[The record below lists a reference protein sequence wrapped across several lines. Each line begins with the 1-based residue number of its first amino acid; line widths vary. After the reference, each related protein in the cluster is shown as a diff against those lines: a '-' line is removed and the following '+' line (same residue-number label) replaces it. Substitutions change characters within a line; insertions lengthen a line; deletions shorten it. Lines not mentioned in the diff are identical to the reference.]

1 MARCEEIA
9 TGAIRHALRFTAS
22 RTQKKFVWPARHY
35 ASSIT
40 DPNVPPMGQR
50 FRLKASF
57 DISGYSPQTQ
67 IILAALKTYGMFLA
81 DNGSNWYISGS
92 PGACWDD
99 DRLVSELRTVTGSA
113 FEAVDQSGL
122 MVSADSGQAKTSS
135 TTVYVLT
142 VRTTGG
148 NGTVASQPAGIVC
161 GTNCTKSYAANTAVT
176 LTATPAAGYHFV
188 GWSGCSSAVSTS
200 CTVHMTAA
208 QSVTATFSADSATSY
223 SLVVTKVGTGT
234 VTSAPVGISC
244 GTSCNKSYAVNTVVP
259 LAAVPAAGWQFAG
272 WSGACTGTG
281 TCSVTMNAAKSV
293 TATFKPKLTVSKVGS
308 GAVTSNP
315 AGINCGVT
323 CAASFPANGTVT
335 LTATPA
341 TGWQFAGWSGACT
354 GTGACTVSMT
364 AAKSVTATFKPKLT
378 VGKVGSG
385 TVTSVPAGINCG
397 TTCAAY
403 FPYKGTV
410 TLTATPASGQKLKSW
425 AGCTTASGN
434 TCTVSMTATKTVT
447 ATFGL

>member
-1 MARCEEIA
+1 MNVHKIWFVVLPLLVTGKALAACPIFPADNIWNTPVAQLPVDSRSSAYIA
-9 TGAIRHALRFTAS
+9 SIGSSTGLHPDFGSGTWNGGPIGIPYATVGGAQSRVPVSFDYADESDPGPYPIPPNVPIEGGPNSTGDRHVLVMDTTNCKLYELWDSHPQADGSWRAGSGAVFALGSNALRTATWTS
-22 RTQKKFVWPARHY
+22 ADAAGLPILPTRPACRSCPVWRAARKSPPARFATRC
-35 ASSIT
+35 ASPLPAPRKNSFGRPATTLRRSPIRTCRRVT

-92 PGACWDD
+92 PGSCWDD

-208 QSVTATFSADSATSY
+208 RST
-223 SLVVTKVGTGT
+223 
-234 VTSAPVGISC
+234 
-244 GTSCNKSYAVNTVVP
+244 
-259 LAAVPAAGWQFAG
+259 
-272 WSGACTGTG
+272 
-281 TCSVTMNAAKSV
+281 
-293 TATFKPKLTVSKVGS
+293 
-308 GAVTSNP
+308 
-315 AGINCGVT
+315 
-323 CAASFPANGTVT
+323 
-335 LTATPA
+335 
-341 TGWQFAGWSGACT
+341 
-354 GTGACTVSMT
+354 
-364 AAKSVTATFKPKLT
+364 
-378 VGKVGSG
+378 
-385 TVTSVPAGINCG
+385 
-397 TTCAAY
+397 
-403 FPYKGTV
+403 
-410 TLTATPASGQKLKSW
+410 
-425 AGCTTASGN
+425 
-434 TCTVSMTATKTVT
+434 
-447 ATFGL
+447 